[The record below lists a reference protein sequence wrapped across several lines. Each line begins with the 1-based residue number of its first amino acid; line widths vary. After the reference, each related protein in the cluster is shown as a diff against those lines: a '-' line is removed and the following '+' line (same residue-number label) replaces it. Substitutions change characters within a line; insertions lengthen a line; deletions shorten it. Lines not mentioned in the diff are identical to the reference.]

1 MFSGNGIYLRRF
13 DTIFSVF
20 RVPFGEPEKFIFLES
35 NSVSL
40 LPRIVDKYRRNLV
53 EPLKNSPRSV
63 SNRAIIEKGLKEP
76 IDTDEGPKL
85 LTQSLIDET
94 LIISEIYN
102 LDEIKTLELL
112 WAAENH
118 LPQYPGLTR
127 GLGRVIDISN
137 ETLPLDDLHFRWLK
151 IYLTLSRWG

>member
-1 MFSGNGIYLRRF
+1 MFQIVLLLKRTVNNESRPCPIVVRRLG
-13 DTIFSVF
+13 F
-20 RVPFGEPEKFIFLES
+20 RGRI
-35 NSVSL
+35 SL
-40 LPRIVDKYRRNLV
+40 SRRQ
-53 EPLKNSPRSV
+53 
-63 SNRAIIEKGLKEP
+63 GLKEP

-127 GLGRVIDISN
+127 GLGTVSQIKCPVPSGG
-137 ETLPLDDLHFRWLK
+137 LPR
-151 IYLTLSRWG
+151 LTQEP

>member
-1 MFSGNGIYLRRF
+1 MDALDVR
-13 DTIFSVF
+13 
-20 RVPFGEPEKFIFLES
+20 
-35 NSVSL
+35 SL
-40 LPRIVDKYRRNLV
+40 
-53 EPLKNSPRSV
+53 SC
-63 SNRAIIEKGLKEP
+63 AQGLKEP

-127 GLGRVIDISN
+127 GLGTVTQIKGR
-137 ETLPLDDLHFRWLK
+137 LPT
-151 IYLTLSRWG
+151 YGLSRST

>member
-1 MFSGNGIYLRRF
+1 M
-13 DTIFSVF
+13 
-20 RVPFGEPEKFIFLES
+20 
-35 NSVSL
+35 
-40 LPRIVDKYRRNLV
+40 
-53 EPLKNSPRSV
+53 
-63 SNRAIIEKGLKEP
+63 
-76 IDTDEGPKL
+76 

-127 GLGRVIDISN
+127 GLGTVSQIKCPVPSGG
-137 ETLPLDDLHFRWLK
+137 LPR
-151 IYLTLSRWG
+151 LTHEP

>member
-1 MFSGNGIYLRRF
+1 MLLLKRTVINETRPCSI
-13 DTIFSVF
+13 VF
-20 RVPFGEPEKFIFLES
+20 RRSSFRG
-35 NSVSL
+35 SL
-40 LPRIVDKYRRNLV
+40 SRGQ
-53 EPLKNSPRSV
+53 
-63 SNRAIIEKGLKEP
+63 GLKEP

-127 GLGRVIDISN
+127 GLGTV
-137 ETLPLDDLHFRWLK
+137 T
-151 IYLTLSRWG
+151 

>member
-1 MFSGNGIYLRRF
+1 MEKCHTNVVQLKTKRHTVMWCPYILC
-13 DTIFSVF
+13 SVSCLV
-20 RVPFGEPEKFIFLES
+20 RKSKNFIFLES

-127 GLGRVIDISN
+127 GLGKVI
-137 ETLPLDDLHFRWLK
+137 F
-151 IYLTLSRWG
+151 

>member
-1 MFSGNGIYLRRF
+1 MLG
-13 DTIFSVF
+13 TV
-20 RVPFGEPEKFIFLES
+20 RVRDGLTLS
-35 NSVSL
+35 
-40 LPRIVDKYRRNLV
+40 RG
-53 EPLKNSPRSV
+53 
-63 SNRAIIEKGLKEP
+63 KGLKEP

-127 GLGRVIDISN
+127 GLGRVTTLIQSQPTLKWVGLIGTILKHSPNRTISVA
-137 ETLPLDDLHFRWLK
+137 PL
-151 IYLTLSRWG
+151 

>member
-1 MFSGNGIYLRRF
+1 M
-13 DTIFSVF
+13 
-20 RVPFGEPEKFIFLES
+20 
-35 NSVSL
+35 
-40 LPRIVDKYRRNLV
+40 
-53 EPLKNSPRSV
+53 
-63 SNRAIIEKGLKEP
+63 
-76 IDTDEGPKL
+76 

-127 GLGRVIDISN
+127 GLGKVTQIKGRHPN
-137 ETLPLDDLHFRWLK
+137 GG
-151 IYLTLSRWG
+151 LSESTKEP